1 MASADARQALD
12 RLVAGLPATVAAV
25 EFSSDFDTAIEVV
38 HGLLNAHLA
47 YRFGSSPE
55 ETFRS
60 YCPPLQQGIVAGRAL
75 SATNYLKLD
84 AMADRLSAHAAR
96 LFLDHDVLIT
106 LSAPGEATRL
116 EEGPGSGVDVDALE
130 PVRTADRVAA
140 AGARGERPA
149 DRRSARRPPG
159 GDRNL
164 LRVAAW
170 LTDATT
176 LNDVSSHEQA

>member
-1 MASADARQALD
+1 MKACPRQWPT
-12 RLVAGLPATVAAV
+12 VELP
-25 EFSSDFDTAIEVV
+25 SDFDTAIEVV

-47 YRFGSSPE
+47 YRFGASPE
-55 ETFRS
+55 ETFDNF
-60 YCPPLQQGIVAGRAL
+60 CPPLQQGIVAGRAL
-75 SATNYLKLD
+75 SATNYLTLE

-116 EEGPGSGVDVDALE
+116 EEGPGSGVMSMPWSLCGL
-130 PVRTADRVAA
+130 PTMSLPLLR
-140 AGARGERPA
+140 GANGLPIGVQLIGRQ
-149 DRRSARRPPG
+149 G

-176 LNDVSSHEQA
+176 TLNDVAFHEQA

>member
-1 MASADARQALD
+1 M
-12 RLVAGLPATVAAV
+12 
-25 EFSSDFDTAIEVV
+25 

-47 YRFGSSPE
+47 FRFGSSPE
-55 ETFRS
+55 ETLQN
-60 YCPPLQQGIVAGRAL
+60 YCPPLQRGIAAGRAL
-75 SATNYLKLD
+75 GATDYLKFE

-116 EEGPGSGVDVDALE
+116 EEGPGSGVMSMPWSLCGL
-130 PVRTADRVAA
+130 PTMSLPLLQ
-140 AGARGERPA
+140 GANGLPIGVQLIGR
-149 DRRSARRPPG
+149 PG
-159 GDRNL
+159 GDRDL

-176 LNDVSSHEQA
+176 TPNELASHE